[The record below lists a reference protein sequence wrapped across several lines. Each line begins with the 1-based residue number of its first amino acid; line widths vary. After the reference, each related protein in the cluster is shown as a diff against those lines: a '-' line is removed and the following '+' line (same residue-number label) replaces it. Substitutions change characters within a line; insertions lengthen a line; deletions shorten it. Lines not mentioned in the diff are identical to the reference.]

1 MILKKA
7 SRQAIV
13 YACKRFHYAKSV
25 PANVFGYSV
34 FENQEWCGVVLFGTG
49 ANNHIAMPYGMVQG
63 EVIELVRVALNGKH
77 GKTSQAVA
85 TALRLL
91 RKDCPLVKVVVSY
104 ADLDQ
109 DHLGIIYQA
118 TNWIYEK
125 TVYKGQTSA
134 FIIEGKKV
142 HLKTLHGKGLP
153 QSIEGIR
160 AKVDPDAT
168 VHKAK
173 GKVKYIYPMTPEL
186 RQKFQHLHQKYIKN
200 ASEA

>member
-34 FENQEWCGVVLFGTG
+34 FEKDEWCGVVLFGTG
-49 ANNHIAMPYGMVQG
+49 ANNHIATPYGFIQG
-63 EVIELVRVALNGKH
+63 QVVELVRVALNGKH
-77 GKTSQAVA
+77 GKTSQAIA

-91 RKDCPLVKVVVSY
+91 RRDCPLVKLVVSY

-125 TVYKGQTSA
+125 TVYKGLRGA
-134 FIIEGKKV
+134 IIIDGKKV
-142 HLKTLHGKGLP
+142 HPKTLYGKGLP
-153 QSIEGIR
+153 DNIDEVR
-160 AKVDPDAT
+160 RVLDPDAT
-168 VHKAK
+168 VHITK

-186 RQKFQHLHQKYIKN
+186 REKFQHLSQKYIKN